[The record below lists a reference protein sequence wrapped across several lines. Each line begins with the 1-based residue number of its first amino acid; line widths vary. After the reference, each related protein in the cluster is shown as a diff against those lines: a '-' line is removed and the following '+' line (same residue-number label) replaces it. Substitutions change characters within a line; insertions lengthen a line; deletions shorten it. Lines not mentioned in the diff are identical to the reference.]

1 MMAVTVAILAAILVG
16 VIAVVV
22 LSLFVAPWLVWAGL
36 AFGLMAVLVGPRR
49 RRARQRRLQRLGID
63 RWQDVWWTTPTP
75 EPASPPQAPPPVP
88 PAPESPPDPL
98 ARLPLGARVMVE
110 QIRHKAT
117 LLLQHADRFPLGS
130 KDLFVLRR
138 TTEEY
143 LPATLDAYLALSPDC
158 DDRPVAPDGRTG
170 LQVLRDQL
178 RLLDAKLDEIAED
191 LQRQNVDR
199 LLANERFLE
208 EHFGHPVHGDGRE
221 RS

>member
-1 MMAVTVAILAAILVG
+1 MIAAMVLMAILVG
-16 VIAVVV
+16 MITIAV
-22 LSLFVAPWLVWAGL
+22 LGLFVAPWLIWSCLACGL
-36 AFGLMAVLVGPRR
+36 LVVLVGPRR

-63 RWQDVWWTTPTP
+63 RWEDVWWTP
-75 EPASPPQAPPPVP
+75 SPPSPPPPP
-88 PAPESPPDPL
+88 PAPEPPPAPASPPDPL
-98 ARLPLGARVMVE
+98 ERLPLGARVMVE
-110 QIRHKAT
+110 QIRHKAA

-143 LPATLDAYLALSPDC
+143 LPATLDAYLALPPEY

-178 RLLDAKLDEIAED
+178 RLLDAKLDEIADD

-208 EHFGHPVHGDGRE
+208 EHFGR
-221 RS
+221 RSHDDDLRPA